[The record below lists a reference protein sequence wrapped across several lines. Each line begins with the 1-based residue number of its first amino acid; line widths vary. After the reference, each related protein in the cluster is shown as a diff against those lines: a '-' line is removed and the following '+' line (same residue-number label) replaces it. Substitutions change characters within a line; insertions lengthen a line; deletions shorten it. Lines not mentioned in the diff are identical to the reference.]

1 MAKQRANV
9 SDEVSSN
16 RPIAVDLFAGAGGM
30 TLGFEQAG
38 FDVLAAV
45 EMDLIHACTH
55 QYNFPFWTILCQS
68 VTETTG
74 QEIRAKS
81 AIQDRDI
88 DVVFGGPPCQGFSI
102 MGKRIFDD
110 PRNDLIFHFVR
121 LVLELRPKFFVMEN
135 VRGLTIGKAQ
145 QLLIEI
151 IKKFQANNYQVQED
165 YQILNAACFG
175 VPQHRERL
183 FLIGARADYALP
195 AYPQPITK
203 PIGRG
208 VTPCRTGQSNLRKRK
223 GSYTFNEKSS
233 QCDLLP
239 SPNVRDAL
247 QDLPAI
253 ENYPELFERDW
264 VWAEFKEPSFYGA
277 TLRGLRRSETNYSYE
292 RESLLLQSHSSYGVH
307 KPCRDAP
314 RRGATPGT
322 IPYNSSTV
330 KFPQTN
336 YALLTSSL
344 RTKHTPKSI
353 SRFAATNPGKKE
365 PISRF
370 FRLHYDGICNTLRA
384 GTPSNKGAFTSP
396 RPIHPEQPRCITVR
410 EAARLHSYPDWF
422 RFHSTKWHGFR
433 QIGNSVPPLL
443 AQAVATEIA
452 KVLDLSLAPPT
463 TKQHLGSES
472 LLYLNFSEATRY
484 YNLPAETREKLAQK
498 ITSEKT

>member
-1 MAKQRANV
+1 MYWFGVKFWEFMAKQRSYA
-9 SDEVSSN
+9 SEEVSSN

-38 FDVLAAV
+38 FNVLAAV
-45 EMDLIHACTH
+45 EIDPIHACTH

-74 QEIRAKS
+74 EEIRAKS
-81 AIQDRDI
+81 AIKNRDI

-102 MGKRIFDD
+102 MGKRIVDD
-110 PRNDLIFHFVR
+110 PRNSLMFHFVR
-121 LVLELRPKFFVMEN
+121 LVLELKPKFFVMEN

-208 VTPCRTGQSNLRKRK
+208 VTPCRTGQSNLRKKK
-223 GSYTFNEKSS
+223 GSYLFNEKPS
-233 QCDLLP
+233 QCYLLP

-247 QDLPAI
+247 QDLPVI
-253 ENYPELFERDW
+253 ENYPELFDQDW

-277 TLRGLRRSETNYSYE
+277 TLRGLIRPKTDYSYE
-292 RESLLLQSHSSYGVH
+292 RENFFLKL
-307 KPCRDAP
+307 
-314 RRGATPGT
+314 
-322 IPYNSSTV
+322 NSSNSPSND
-330 KFPQTN
+330 KLSQSN
-336 YALLTSSL
+336 YTLLTSSL
-344 RTKHTPKSI
+344 RTRHTPRSI

-443 AQAVATEIA
+443 AQAVATEIV

-463 TKQHLGSES
+463 KKQNLGSES

-484 YNLPAETREKLAQK
+484 YHLPAKTREELARK